1 MEVDSKP
8 HHGFQVVGL
17 TALAMLASGALGY
30 AFAGGGLGNP
40 AWRPE
45 AGVLA
50 ALALLIDPR
59 WSRWVLF
66 TAVPCQ
72 ILIHSFRSPAFGW
85 GGLLVVSVLHVAAT
99 GMGMRCFRRLTFP
112 PVAFTRL
119 RELYCLFVFLG
130 FFMSACTGLVE
141 TVLQARSLTLTSFFR
156 AWVSVWVRDS
166 LGYLLLTPFV
176 VTFWH
181 WATSPKGWAW
191 KKACEGLVVFV
202 FTVASAGFAFQASG
216 RDAPGHSPFAY
227 LPLPALVWAA
237 LRFGPP
243 GAALTSFLLAL
254 VALFQPPG
262 SAATAAFSLA
272 GRATESSWIQ
282 LYLLVSSG
290 MALLLAVAI
299 RERETTAA
307 ALEESQRRS
316 RALAENLRQT
326 EHDVQKTEDLYRRA
340 IMAANAVP
348 YLRDYRSNRF
358 LFIGEGICQLTG
370 YKATEM
376 TPEIWESLTLE
387 HLMLG
392 ETQGLSYE
400 EAVRRTRAGEF
411 KHWQSDVLIATRTG
425 EQRWIS
431 DASVEVADKEGRTIG
446 SIGILIDVTDRK
458 RAEEAMRRAN
468 AGLEGR
474 IAERTAELELAIRD
488 MEALTYSVSHD
499 LRAPLRAI
507 EGFSR
512 ILEEDHQREMTSEAA
527 SLLGR
532 VRVAAVKMDLL
543 ISNLLSFSR
552 LNRQTMSRKPTD
564 LNALVRDALQQ
575 LRLEQENRVVRIEH
589 HDLPPG
595 VGDPDLL
602 RQVIT
607 NLISNA
613 LKYTRKRPVAE
624 IQIGYRSEQGETI
637 YFVQDNGTGFDMAY
651 SDKLFGVFQR
661 LHHSEDY
668 EGMGVGLAV
677 AQRIIRRHG
686 GRMWALSEVDKG
698 AGFFFT
704 LGVPQTPVSGSP
716 RAVEPRPAP
725 DTTIHPASSS

>member
-1 MEVDSKP
+1 MEVESKP

-17 TALAMLASGALGY
+17 TSLAMLASGALGY
-30 AFAGGGLGNP
+30 GFPGGGAGNP

-50 ALALLIDPR
+50 ALVLLFDPR
-59 WSRWVLF
+59 WSVWVLL
-66 TAVPCQ
+66 TALPCQ
-72 ILIHSFRSPAFGW
+72 ILIHSFRVPAFGW
-85 GGLLVVSVLHVAAT
+85 GSLLLVSALQVAAAA
-99 GMGMRCFRRLTFP
+99 MGMRCFRRLTFP

-130 FFMSACTGLVE
+130 LFMSASTGLVE
-141 TVLQARSLTLTSFFR
+141 TLLQASSLTVPGFFR
-156 AWVSVWVRDS
+156 AWLGVWIRDS
-166 LGYLLLTPFV
+166 LGYLLLMPLVITC
-176 VTFWH
+176 WH
-181 WATSPKGWAW
+181 GAKAPKRWASVKVF
-191 KKACEGLVVFV
+191 EGAGVFC
-202 FTVASAGFAFQASG
+202 FTVASAAFAFQAAA
-216 RDAPGHSPFAY
+216 RDSLGHSPFAY
-227 LPLPALVWAA
+227 LPFPALVWAA
-237 LRFGPP
+237 LRFGPR
-243 GAALTSFLLAL
+243 GAAVTSFVLALLAL
-254 VALFQPPG
+254 LHPPG
-262 SAATAAFSLA
+262 ASATASLSLA
-272 GRATESSWIQ
+272 ARAAENSWIQ

-307 ALEESQRRS
+307 ALEESQKRS

-348 YLRDYRSNRF
+348 YMRDYRSSRF
-358 LFIGEGICQLTG
+358 LFMGEGIRELTG
-370 YKATEM
+370 YKAAEM
-376 TPEIWESLTLE
+376 TPDIWESLTLE

-392 ETQGLSYE
+392 ETHGLTYE
-400 EAVRRTRAGEF
+400 EAIRRTRAGEF

-431 DASVEVADKEGRTIG
+431 DASVEVADKEGRPIG
-446 SIGILIDVTDRK
+446 SVGILIDVTDRK
-458 RAEEAMRRAN
+458 RAEDAMRRAN

-474 IAERTAELELAIRD
+474 IAERTAELEIAIRD
-488 MEALTYSVSHD
+488 LEAFTYSVSHD

-512 ILEEDHQREMTSEAA
+512 ILEEDHQQEMSPEAA
-527 SLLGR
+527 SLLAR

-552 LNRQTMSRKPTD
+552 LNRQTMSRKTID
-564 LNALVRDALQQ
+564 LNALVKDAFQQ
-575 LRLEQENRVVRIEH
+575 LRLEQENRIVRIEH

-602 RQVIT
+602 RQVMT

-624 IQIGYRSEQGETI
+624 IQIGFRLSDQGETI

-698 AGFFFT
+698 ASFFFT
-704 LGVPQTPVSGSP
+704 LGTPQTPIAGSS
-716 RAVEPRPAP
+716 RAADPKSTSDVAGRPA
-725 DTTIHPASSS
+725 